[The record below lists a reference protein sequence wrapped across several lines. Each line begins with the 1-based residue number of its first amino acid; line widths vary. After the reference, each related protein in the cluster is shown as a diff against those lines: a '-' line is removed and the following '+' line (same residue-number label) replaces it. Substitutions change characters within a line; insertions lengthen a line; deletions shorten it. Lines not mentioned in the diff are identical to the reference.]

1 MPIGSEY
8 ETERGYV
15 LVKLPDHPNAQRN
28 GYVGKHI
35 AVMSEMLGRPLRKG
49 ESVHHKNL
57 IRNDNRP
64 ENLELW
70 VSSQPRGARAKDM
83 AAWCR
88 RFLREYGEAFPEE

>member
-28 GYVGKHI
+28 GHVGKHVV
-35 AVMSEMLGRPLRKG
+35 VMSEMLGRPLRKG

-64 ENLELW
+64 ENLGLW
-70 VSSQPRGARAKDM
+70 IWSQPTGAPAKDM
-83 AAWCR
+83 AAWRR